1 MLSKY
6 FPNVGQNWSAF
17 TQSIQETVE
26 MVILAGV
33 IAFIVSVLLA
43 VILVVTKRGGIK
55 ENFIWFNIFDK
66 LINLFRSIPF
76 IILIV
81 ALIPLTTLISGT
93 AIGVTGTIFPLVV
106 GITPF
111 FARQIESSLNDIDP
125 GLIET
130 GKAIGLTNF
139 QIVHGIYLHEGIV
152 SITRMTTTT
161 IVSLIGL
168 TAIVGVVGGGGLGN
182 FAIQY
187 GYQQNQFD
195 VTIACIIVLLILVTI
210 VQIIG
215 TLIADIL
222 TH

>member
-1 MLSKY
+1 
-6 FPNVGQNWSAF
+6 
-17 TQSIQETVE
+17 
-26 MVILAGV
+26 MVILSGL
-33 IAFIVSVLLA
+33 IAFIVSIFLA
-43 VILVVTKRGGIK
+43 IILIITKRGGIK
-55 ENFIWFNIFDK
+55 ENFIFFNICDK

-93 AIGVTGTIFPLVV
+93 AIGVAGTIFPLVV

-111 FARQIESSLNDIDP
+111 FARQIESALNDIDP

-130 GKAIGLTNF
+130 GKAIGLTNW
-139 QIVHGIYLHEGIV
+139 QIVREIYLHEGIV

-195 VTIACIIVLLILVTI
+195 VTLACIIVLLILVTI

-222 TH
+222 TR

>member
-1 MLSKY
+1 MLNNY
-6 FPNVGQNWSAF
+6 FPNVAQNWQAF

-26 MVILAGV
+26 MVILSGL
-33 IAFIVSVLLA
+33 IAFIVSIFLA
-43 VILVVTKRGGIK
+43 IILIITKRGGIK
-55 ENFIWFNIFDK
+55 ENFIFFNILDK

-93 AIGVTGTIFPLVV
+93 AIGVAGTIFPLVV

-111 FARQIESSLNDIDP
+111 FARQIESALNDIDP

-130 GKAIGLTNF
+130 GKAIGLTNW
-139 QIVHGIYLHEGIV
+139 QIVKGIYLHEGIV

-195 VTIACIIVLLILVTI
+195 VTLACIIVLLILVTI

-222 TH
+222 TR